1 MKSLLS
7 VIAFSCVAL
16 CWAKTPSFLENAS
29 PWADA
34 TIKTLSF
41 QEKVAQCF
49 MPLVPGKLDEE
60 HIKIVQNFIKTYKIG
75 GIFVTG
81 PITIEQQVHLI
92 NRLQSASSVPL
103 LVGEDLEF
111 GPAMRLTNGMQW
123 PFAMTFGAVQDNDL
137 VYKAAVAMARQA
149 RAIGAHVT
157 ASPVADINSNA
168 QNPIINIRSYGAAK
182 EQVIPKVLATVKG
195 LEDGGVIPCI
205 KHFPGHG
212 DTSLDSHKAL
222 PILRHSQQRMFS
234 VELAPFQAAIDEG
247 VPMIMTG
254 HLSVPSFDASGTPAT
269 LSKLLIQ
276 DLLQHAMR
284 FEGLIMTDALIMKA
298 LPAVSPIDINLRA
311 LEAGNDVLI
320 YAQAI
325 PETIQVI
332 VDYATNPD
340 ISEADRNAVEAV
352 FTEKAYKILKAKEW
366 LGLAHNATVDPE
378 NASMGAGTPD
388 DYALLGQIYKAAMSV
403 VRDAEK
409 KIPLKTLN
417 TKNVLLIT
425 RGEAEP
431 FVQQFSL
438 HHRADHRSVDEGLG
452 NVGKKLS
459 EYDAIIYVY
468 VPPVYM
474 VGGLAARMLT
484 GKLEPHVLTD
494 LEKLRSAH
502 KNVIMVLCASPFML
516 YSLPDDLPVLVA
528 YESQDLAQRAA
539 ADALC
544 GKAPIIGRLPL
555 VLSDNKVAHEKDL

>member
-1 MKSLLS
+1 MKRLLGMI
-7 VIAFSCVAL
+7 VFGGVAL
-16 CWAKTPSFLENAS
+16 CFAKTPSFLENAS

-34 TIKTLSF
+34 TIKTLSL

-49 MPLVPGKLDEE
+49 MPVVPGNLDEE
-60 HIKIVQNFIKTYKIG
+60 HSKIVQDFIKTYKIG

-81 PITIEQQVHLI
+81 PITIEQQINLI
-92 NRLQSASSVPL
+92 NRLQGASSVPL
-103 LVGEDLEF
+103 LVGEDLEY

-168 QNPIINIRSYGAAK
+168 HNPIINIRSYGATK

-195 LEDGGVIPCI
+195 LEAGGVMPCI

-212 DTSLDSHKAL
+212 DTSLDSHKVL
-222 PILRHSQQRMFS
+222 PILRHSQQRMFAT
-234 VELAPFQAAIDEG
+234 ELAPFQAAIDEG
-247 VPMIMTG
+247 VAMIMTG
-254 HLSVPSFDASGTPAT
+254 HLSVPSFDGSGTPAT

-298 LPAVSPIDINLRA
+298 LPSVSPIDINLRA
-311 LEAGNDVLI
+311 LEAGNDLLI

-325 PETIQVI
+325 PETIQAI
-332 VDYATNPD
+332 VDYSTNPD
-340 ISEADRNAVEAV
+340 ISEADRYAVEAV
-352 FTEKAYKILKAKEW
+352 FTEKAHKILKAKEW
-366 LGLAHNATVDPE
+366 LGLAHNAIVDPDY
-378 NASMGAGTPD
+378 ASMAAGTSD
-388 DYALLGQIYKAAMSV
+388 DYVLLSQIYKAAMSI
-403 VRDAEK
+403 VRNEEK
-409 KIPLKTLN
+409 KIPLKTSDA
-417 TKNVLLIT
+417 KNILLVT
-425 RGEAEP
+425 RGDAGP
-431 FVQQFSL
+431 FVEQFAL
-438 HHRADHRSVDEGLG
+438 YHRADHRPVELGLESMR
-452 NVGKKLS
+452 NS
-459 EYDAIIYVY
+459 FAEYDLIIYTY

-484 GKLEPHVLTD
+484 GKLEPQVLTD
-494 LEKLRSAH
+494 LEKLCLAN
-502 KNVIMVLCASPFML
+502 KNVVMVLCASPFIL

-528 YESQDLAQRAA
+528 YESQGLAQKAA
-539 ADALC
+539 ADVLC

-555 VLSDNKVAHEKDL
+555 ILSDNKVAHEKDL